1 MIPMVML
8 EAVMLAEEIQAA
20 EKTPLS
26 FLISIVLRNINA
38 TKKPLCKTGGTVQAL
53 RGQNIISGY
62 INANGEAR
70 CTGSASILYVQD
82 YRI

>member
-1 MIPMVML
+1 MSA
-8 EAVMLAEEIQAA
+8 EAIQEA

-26 FLISIVLRNINA
+26 FLISLTEINA
-38 TKKPLCKTGGTVQAL
+38 TKKPLCKTGDTVQAL

-70 CTGSASILYVQD
+70 CTGSASSPYGQD
-82 YRI
+82 YRL